1 MSIKALLS
9 SLFLLLPLMLPF
21 TANADWY
28 QAEGSAPLSQGTET
42 ARQQALEQALTDAL
56 LQAGASITTVQSVT
70 NGALSGQ
77 QLDIA
82 AQGELMDY
90 VVLNERRDQG
100 RLWLTVRADIWPN
113 PQQVQAQC
121 ASRYRPGI
129 SLTSFPI
136 QHPEQGQFGQIYEL
150 GNAAAARLAQHLMP
164 SVNLMTQL
172 PYQVATDTQLPRS
185 QGLRKGSDVLAQKQQ
200 SRLLLSGVLNDIS
213 MDDDHWV
220 QWKIKDKPRQ
230 FALSVTLE
238 DSFTGERL
246 LQQQYRIEAPWP
258 FKKHAKVNVQQQ
270 SFWQSSYGLAA
281 DQLLVRITN
290 DIVKAQSCMKAIG
303 HILQQ
308 SDEGILMDLGREA
321 GIQPGDRFTL
331 IHRRQLQPGYYS
343 ESSSKAQF
351 VVQQSHTDYSILA
364 PADSAAREVRITPG
378 DMLTSVK

>member
-1 MSIKALLS
+1 MSIKALLP
-9 SLFLLLPLMLPF
+9 SLCLLLLPF
-21 TANADWY
+21 TAHADWY

-90 VVLNERRDQG
+90 VILNERSAQG

-113 PQQVQAQC
+113 PQQVQAKC

-129 SLTSFPI
+129 SLTSFAI
-136 QHPEQGQFGQIYEL
+136 QHPDQGRFGQIYEL
-150 GNAAAARLAQHLMP
+150 GNATAARLAQHLTP

-172 PYQVATDTQLPRS
+172 PYQITTDTQLPRS

-213 MDDDHWV
+213 MADGNWV
-220 QWKIKDKPRQ
+220 QWRFKEQPRQ

-246 LQQQYRIEAPWP
+246 LQQQYRVAAPWS
-258 FKKHAKVNVQQQ
+258 FKKHDVVNVQQQ
-270 SFWQSSYGLAA
+270 SFWQSTYGQAA
-281 DQLLVRITN
+281 DQLLQRISR
-290 DIVKAQSCMKAIG
+290 DIINAQSCMKAIG

-308 SDEGILMDLGREA
+308 SDEGILMDLGRDA

-343 ESSSKAQF
+343 ETSSKAQF
-351 VVQQSHTDYSILA
+351 VVQQSHTDYSLLA
-364 PADSAAREVRITPG
+364 PADGLARQVRITPG

>member
-1 MSIKALLS
+1 MSIKALLP
-9 SLFLLLPLMLPF
+9 SLFLLLPVALPF

-28 QAEGSAPLSQGTET
+28 EAEGSALLSQGMET
-42 ARQQALEQALTDAL
+42 ARQQALEQALTEAL

-70 NGALSGQ
+70 NGTLSDQ

-90 VVLNERRDQG
+90 VIINERRAQG
-100 RLWLTVRADIWPN
+100 RLWLTLRADIWPN

-129 SLTSFPI
+129 SLTSFEL
-136 QHPEQGQFGQIYEL
+136 QHPTQGSIGQVYEL
-150 GNAAAARLAQHLMP
+150 GNAASARLAQHLAP

-172 PYQVATDTQLPRS
+172 PYQLATDGQLPRS

-213 MDDDHWV
+213 MEDGNWIEWYKKE
-220 QWKIKDKPRQ
+220 QPRQ
-230 FALSVTLE
+230 FALSITLE

-246 LQQQYRIEAPWP
+246 VQQQYRVAAPWS
-258 FKKHAKVNVQQQ
+258 FKKHDRVSVQQQ
-270 SFWQSSYGLAA
+270 SFWQSPYGAAA
-281 DQLLVRITN
+281 DQLLQRIARDVIN
-290 DIVKAQSCMKAIG
+290 AQSCMKAIG
-303 HILQQ
+303 HILQYA
-308 SDEGILMDLGREA
+308 DEGILMDLGREA

-343 ESSSKAQF
+343 ETSSKAQF

-378 DMLTSVK
+378 DMLTSTK

>member
-1 MSIKALLS
+1 MSIKALLP
-9 SLFLLLPLMLPF
+9 SLFLLLPLALPF
-21 TANADWY
+21 SAHADWY
-28 QAEGSAPLSQGTET
+28 QAEGSAPLSQGAET

-90 VVLNERRDQG
+90 VIVKERRSQG
-100 RLWLTVRADIWPN
+100 RLWLTLRADIWPN
-113 PQQVQAQC
+113 PQQVEAKC

-136 QHPEQGQFGQIYEL
+136 QHPEQGRFGQIYEL
-150 GNAAAARLAQHLMP
+150 GNATAARLAQHLTP

-172 PYQVATDTQLPRS
+172 PYQITTDTQLPRS
-185 QGLRKGSDVLAQKQQ
+185 PGLRKGSDVLANKQQ

-213 MDDDHWV
+213 LENGDQI
-220 QWKIKDKPRQ
+220 QWRFKEHPRQ
-230 FALSVTLE
+230 FSLSVTLE

-246 LQQQYRIEAPWP
+246 LQQQYRVEAPWS
-258 FKKHAKVNVQQQ
+258 FKKHDKVNVQQQ

-281 DQLLVRITN
+281 DQLLQRIARDVIN
-290 DIVKAQSCMKAIG
+290 AQSCMKAIG

-308 SDEGILMDLGREA
+308 SDEGILMDLGRDA
-321 GIQPGDRFTL
+321 GIKPGDRFTL

-343 ESSSKAQF
+343 EISSKAQF
-351 VVQQSHTDYSILA
+351 VVQQSHPDYSLLT
-364 PADSAAREVRITPG
+364 PADGLARQVRITPG

>member
-9 SLFLLLPLMLPF
+9 SLFLLLAF
-21 TANADWY
+21 TAHADWY

-90 VVLNERRDQG
+90 VVLNERRSQG

-113 PQQVQAQC
+113 PQQVEAKC
-121 ASRYRPGI
+121 VSRYKPGI
-129 SLTSFPI
+129 SLTNFI
-136 QHPEQGQFGQIYEL
+136 ILHPDQGRFGQIYEL
-150 GNAAAARLAQHLMP
+150 GNATTARLAQHLMP

-172 PYQVATDTQLPRS
+172 PYQIATDPQLPRS
-185 QGLRKGSDVLAQKQQ
+185 PGLRKGSDVLIQKQQ

-213 MDDDHWV
+213 LQNGEQI
-220 QWKIKDKPRQ
+220 QWFFKELPRQ
-230 FALSVTLE
+230 YSVLVTLE

-246 LQQQYRIEAPWP
+246 LQQQYRVEAPWP
-258 FKKHAKVNVQQQ
+258 FKKHEVVDVQQQ

-281 DQLLVRITN
+281 DQLLARIAN
-290 DIVKAQSCMKAIG
+290 DVVKAQSCMKAIG

-321 GIQPGDRFTL
+321 GIQSGDHFTL
-331 IHRRQLQPGYYS
+331 LHRRQLQPGYYS

-351 VVQQSHTDYSILA
+351 VVQQSHADYSILA

-378 DMLTSVK
+378 DILTSVK

>member
-1 MSIKALLS
+1 MSIKALLP
-9 SLFLLLPLMLPF
+9 SLFLLLPLALPF

-28 QAEGSAPLSQGTET
+28 EAEGSALLSQGIET
-42 ARQQALEQALTDAL
+42 ARQQALEQALTEAL

-90 VVLNERRDQG
+90 VIVNERRAQG
-100 RLWLTVRADIWPN
+100 RLWLTLRADIWPN
-113 PQQVQAQC
+113 LQQVQAQC

-129 SLTSFPI
+129 SLTNFVL
-136 QHPEQGQFGQIYEL
+136 QHPDQGSFGQIYEL
-150 GNAAAARLAQHLMP
+150 GNASSARLAQHLAP
-164 SVNLMTQL
+164 IVNLMTQL
-172 PYQVATDTQLPRS
+172 PYPLATDGQLPRS
-185 QGLRKGSDVLAQKQQ
+185 PGLRKGSDVLSSKQQ

-213 MDDDHWV
+213 MENGNWI
-220 QWKIKDKPRQ
+220 QWQKKQQPRQ
-230 FALSVTLE
+230 FSLLVTLE

-246 LQQQYRIEAPWP
+246 IQQQYKIAAPWS
-258 FKKHAKVNVQQQ
+258 FKKHDKVNVQQQ
-270 SFWQSSYGLAA
+270 SFWQSSYGAAA
-281 DQLLVRITN
+281 DQLLQRIAR

-308 SDEGILMDLGREA
+308 SDEGILMDLGRDA

-343 ESSSKAQF
+343 ETSSKAQF
-351 VVQQSHTDYSILA
+351 VVQQSHTDYSILT
-364 PADSAAREVRITPG
+364 PADAAAREVRITPG